1 MTKTDTT
8 YLNDLLGS
16 QAISDDSQE
25 MKNLRAQRDEVETL
39 IKATFPTGKIRYG
52 GSKAKGTMIKESY
65 DLDLV
70 CYFPHDETA
79 AGATL
84 KDLYKNVSK
93 KLADKYIVQE
103 KTSAIRLLSAQEATK
118 GTYTHVDV
126 VPGRYTDSTNSDCY
140 LYQNGGDKERLKT
153 NLDTHISHIRDSAL
167 TDALKLLKLWRVLN
181 GINVKQFAF
190 ELLGVDILKDKKN
203 AVLSDQLQ
211 HFFETVS
218 KAEKPITVEDPANPT
233 GNDLMPLLSSAWP
246 HLQSL
251 ATQTIDTIQTT
262 GWDSVF
268 GKSDSAENSPIH
280 QQLSAAIHVAQ
291 QHQPTK
297 PWSAYSLYT
306 TLV

>member
-1 MTKTDTT
+1 MTKTDAK
-8 YLNDLLGS
+8 YLNNVLDS
-16 QAISDDSQE
+16 QVIDDDSQE
-25 MKNLRAQRDEVETL
+25 MKDLRAQRDAVETL
-39 IKATFPTGKIRYG
+39 IKGAFPTAKIRYG

-93 KLADKYIVQE
+93 KLSEKYMIRD
-103 KTSAIRLLSAQEATK
+103 KTSAIRLLSAQEETK

-153 NLDTHISHIRDSAL
+153 NLDTHISHIRDSGV

-181 GINVKQFAF
+181 AIDVKQFAF
-190 ELLGVDILKDKKN
+190 ELLGVDVLKDKKN
-203 AVLSDQLQ
+203 AALSDQLQ

-218 KAEKPITVEDPANPT
+218 QAEKPITVEDPANPT
-233 GNDLMPLLSSAWP
+233 GNDLMPLLTSAWP
-246 HLQSL
+246 HLRSV
-251 ATQTIDTIQTT
+251 ASQTIATI
-262 GWDSVF
+262 
-268 GKSDSAENSPIH
+268 ENSGWETIYGETGSPDDSTAVE
-280 QQLSAAIHVAQ
+280 QLSAAIHVAK

-297 PWSAYSLYT
+297 PWSA
-306 TLV
+306 